1 LHALLLLTLL
11 SIFRIYLYFHFLHLA
26 RAPKSPVQY
35 IYIKRAFHGEHPFGH
50 LSAFEKRQLKEAAD
64 KAEKERRRKGDAGTK
79 EAQQP
84 AAPTMSDEEVAAQ
97 LSAAA
102 E

>member
-1 LHALLLLTLL
+1 M
-11 SIFRIYLYFHFLHLA
+11 
-26 RAPKSPVQY
+26 QY

-50 LSAFEKRQLKEAAD
+50 LSAYEKRQLKEAAD